1 MQPQP
6 QSWSHESRQ
15 RCDNG
20 DNVAITSTK
29 KPVPNGTLIDISG
42 RRRGRRR
49 RTVVVVVAAA
59 VLPSEYKKSV
69 QHTSLFDVCV
79 CVIDGWP
86 ALNHPGGGSNALQ
99 FNCVL
104 LLLLLRLPMNFV
116 FGVFLS
122 PNFVANHGQKK
133 HDRGKQ

>member
-1 MQPQP
+1 MLLLLLLLSCLLNIKNQ
-6 QSWSHESRQ
+6 
-15 RCDNG
+15 C
-20 DNVAITSTK
+20 ST
-29 KPVPNGTLIDISG
+29 LHF
-42 RRRGRRR
+42 
-49 RTVVVVVAAA
+49 
-59 VLPSEYKKSV
+59 LM
-69 QHTSLFDVCV
+69 CV

-99 FNCVL
+99 FNCV